1 MKESRI
7 AEAFQE
13 ALTANDLTL
22 VMLVCEAVNH
32 EQLFSQLP
40 CPLTQPIL
48 LSLIQQL
55 CCDLT
60 AHLELKQKYIESALL
75 ALDITHEV
83 TSQHLPSVVE
93 TLILQLKGAIQN
105 LQASEPMS
113 PLLKQLRMLQM
124 AAQSL
129 LR

>member
-1 MKESRI
+1 
-7 AEAFQE
+7 
-13 ALTANDLTL
+13 
-22 VMLVCEAVNH
+22 MLVCEAVNH

-60 AHLELKQKYIESALL
+60 AHLELKQKCTVFVIWISVNQLISLFNFRYIESALL